1 MSKIE
6 TTPKSEEKTPPKIQI
21 PSLGTKPFPSCAN
34 QINQR
39 EGKEVGRA
47 PSLEE
52 ASLAMS
58 VCFKMNETWAFY
70 NATTTFFQ

>member
-1 MSKIE
+1 VR
-6 TTPKSEEKTPPKIQI
+6 EEKAPPKVQI
-21 PSLGTKPFPSCAN
+21 PSLGPKPFTSCVR

-39 EGKEVGRA
+39 EGKEFGRA

-52 ASLAMS
+52 ASLAMR